1 MFPRIQSTF
10 VAAVLLASLS
20 GGASASQ
27 AWSFDLQNGP
37 ASVSGTTYN
46 SVRTYTSGD
55 VTLKANAYS
64 NTGTNNGGN
73 TVDNSNDNLLET
85 AYLYRGSGWAGLG
98 VYNRDRDNGS
108 DSQEGSDPEHS
119 IDNNERFDAVLLDFG
134 KDVRLDTIDIG
145 WYSGDSDFFVLAYQG
160 AGTPTLTGNTYKN
173 LAGWTLVGNYSNQGT
188 GIVNLAMPDGSGSVV
203 DPNQP
208 NIYSSFWLIGAGSF
222 QVGTG
227 VVNDTTTVNGDCIQW
242 QGSGKNKTCKK
253 YEQIVKPK
261 YDYIKLAGVGGTT
274 KNGGGT
280 GGGGG
285 GVPEPGS
292 LALAG
297 LAFVGMMGLRR
308 RRFAAA

>member
-1 MFPRIQSTF
+1 
-10 VAAVLLASLS
+10 
-20 GGASASQ
+20 
-27 AWSFDLQNGP
+27 
-37 ASVSGTTYN
+37 
-46 SVRTYTSGD
+46 
-55 VTLKANAYS
+55 
-64 NTGTNNGGN
+64 
-73 TVDNSNDNLLET
+73 
-85 AYLYRGSGWAGLG
+85 
-98 VYNRDRDNGS
+98 
-108 DSQEGSDPEHS
+108 
-119 IDNNERFDAVLLDFG
+119 
-134 KDVRLDTIDIG
+134 
-145 WYSGDSDFFVLAYQG
+145 VLAYEGEG
-160 AGTPTLTGNTYKN
+160 APALTGNTYKN

-188 GIVNLAMPDGSGSVV
+188 GTVNLAMPDGSGSVV

-227 VVNDTTTVNGDCIQW
+227 VVNDTVTVNECVKWEG
-242 QGSGKNKTCKK
+242 GKCKK
-253 YEQIVKPK
+253 YQQTVKTS

-308 RRFAAA
+308 RRLAAA